1 MKFRSQRQ
9 QAYGHLHHYEDYLT
23 NLMYHVLTQ
32 YMLKAGL
39 QRYNEQVKKG
49 VETEFKQINDKL
61 NFSLIKKIALTKQ
74 QRADVLQALL
84 F

>member
-1 MKFRSQRQ
+1 
-9 QAYGHLHHYEDYLT
+9 
-23 NLMYHVLTQ
+23 MYHVLTQ

>member
-1 MKFRSQRQ
+1 MKFRSHRQ

-39 QRYNEQVKKG
+39 QRYKEQVKKG